1 LSLRLECELERE
13 RYRPGESV
21 RGTVLVLEGGPSRRL
36 EVTLEYR
43 EKTEEDFQAT
53 VRTLRTGELHNGD
66 LTTGASYPFEIVLPA
81 DALPS
86 FGSAHGELYW
96 ELDARSD
103 EPGRDSHERRRI
115 EVASTV
121 E

>member
-1 LSLRLECELERE
+1 
-13 RYRPGESV
+13 V

-53 VRTLRTGELHNGD
+53 ARTLSAGELHSGD
-66 LTTGASYPFEIVLPA
+66 LATGASYPFEIALPA

-86 FGSAHGELYW
+86 FRSAHGELYW

-103 EPGRDSHERRRI
+103 ERGRDTHESRRI
-115 EVASTV
+115 EVASSV

>member
-1 LSLRLECELERE
+1 M
-13 RYRPGESV
+13 
-21 RGTVLVLEGGPSRRL
+21 RGSVLVLEGGPSRRL

-43 EKTEEDFQAT
+43 EKTEEDFQET
-53 VRTLRTGELHNGD
+53 VRTLSTGDLHTGELA
-66 LTTGASYPFEIVLPA
+66 TGASYPFEIALPA

-86 FGSAHGELYW
+86 FRSAHGELYW

-115 EVASTV
+115 EVASSV
-121 E
+121 D